1 MTDFLKKDRE
11 FVVPGDLIV
20 KSIDYL
26 PGKNAFR
33 EGDDIFA
40 KKVGLVSISNR
51 VVSVIPLNS
60 MYLPKVGDMVVAEV
74 KELQGNGWI
83 LEINSPYEAFLPLS
97 GVRKYIDTNRTKL
110 SSVYDVGERIFA
122 KINVVNQL
130 DTIHASMYDMDTR
143 KLQGGRL
150 ITMNPAK
157 VPRLIGRAGS
167 MVSTIKRLTGCNIVI
182 GHNGVVWLE
191 GGDTKKAMEA
201 VDLVEREAY
210 TTGLTDRVTEML
222 GGKKET
228 VSKEKPV
235 EAVPEKPAVP
245 MVKEEKK

>member
-1 MTDFLKKDRE
+1 MSEFLKQDRD

-20 KSIDYL
+20 QSIDYL

-33 EGDDIFA
+33 EGDGIFA
-40 KKVGLVSISNR
+40 KKLGLVSVANR
-51 VVSVIPLNS
+51 VISVIPLNS
-60 MYLPKVGDMVVAEV
+60 MYLPKVGDMVIAEV
-74 KELQGNGWI
+74 KEIQGNGWI

-110 SSVYDVGERIFA
+110 SSVYDIGERLFA

-143 KLQGGRL
+143 KLVGGRL

-157 VPRLIGRAGS
+157 IPRLIGRAGS
-167 MVSTIKRLTGCNIVI
+167 MVSTIKRLTGTNIVI
-182 GHNGVVWLE
+182 GHNGVVWIE
-191 GGDTKKAMEA
+191 GGDIERALEA
-201 VDLVEREAY
+201 VRLVEKEAY

-222 GGKKET
+222 GGK
-228 VSKEKPV
+228 V
-235 EAVPEKPAVP
+235 
-245 MVKEEKK
+245 EKKTDAKKTTKKESDEPMEEEI